1 MEEQSCSFGVVTETK
16 GKSARVRFQRSAQ
29 CSHCGACLTAGEHE
43 MEIEL
48 ENSVGA
54 KVGDRVTVSLAPKRV
69 VQASLLAYAVPLVLL
84 IAGVW
89 LGSLI
94 SELAALIFGVCA
106 CGIGYLILR
115 LFEKKSKK
123 NRFRPQIEKILGGD
137 KEADV

>member
-1 MEEQSCSFGVVTETK
+1 MEEQSCSYGVVTEAK
-16 GKSARVRFQRSAQ
+16 GKLARVRFQRSAQ

-43 MEIEL
+43 MEVEL

-69 VQASLLAYAVPLVLL
+69 VQASLLAYAIPLGLL

-89 LGSLI
+89 AGSLI
-94 SELAALIFGVCA
+94 SEVFALVCGVAA

-115 LFEKKSKK
+115 LVEKKGRKD
-123 NRFRPQIEKILGGD
+123 RFRPRIESILGGE